1 MQTQPNNTNTR
12 NTARIDATWITRAAL
27 AACMAFA
34 QVMTA
39 QSLAPGDDVPPSF
52 ISSSKIFDNPRDN
65 FVLGFQDLA
74 KAHHLR
80 VTSQALA
87 AFSTGAW
94 IMHAR
99 SLNLEPI
106 PGQPADDTQ
115 PWRTVGTIAATG
127 AVVTSLYALNFE
139 SRARHRLYVGSQGLT
154 FTATIN

>member
-12 NTARIDATWITRAAL
+12 DTARIDATWITLAAL

-39 QSLAPGDDVPPSF
+39 QSLTPSDDVPPSF
-52 ISSSKIFDNPRDN
+52 LSSSKIFDNPRDN

-74 KAHHLR
+74 KAHHIR
-80 VTSQALA
+80 MASQGLA
-87 AFSTGAW
+87 AFSAGALV
-94 IMHAR
+94 MYAR
-99 SLNLEPI
+99 S
-106 PGQPADDTQ
+106 GQPANDTR
-115 PWRTVGTIAATG
+115 PLLTVGTIAAAG
-127 AVVTSLYALNFE
+127 AVVTSLYALTFE